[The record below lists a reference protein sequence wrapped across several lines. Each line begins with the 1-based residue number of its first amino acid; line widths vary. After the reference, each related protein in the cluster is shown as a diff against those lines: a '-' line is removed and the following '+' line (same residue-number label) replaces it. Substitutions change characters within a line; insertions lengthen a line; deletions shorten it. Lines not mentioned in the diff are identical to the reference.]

1 MSNKEDL
8 SVSLSTSEEQGNN
21 KQCVASD
28 SRYTSERPRHDELFK
43 KVMSEPVAA
52 REFLEYYLP
61 ASFKSKINL
70 NSVKIE
76 KESFVTEN
84 LRKRLSDVVYSVS
97 LKQNIDGKN
106 STDSTTERANND
118 KAYVYVLIEHQSS
131 SDYWIAFRLWQ
142 YMLLLCERHKD
153 ANKNNQPKSNATSAK
168 YNKLP
173 LICPI
178 VVYANDK
185 PYNAPRSFWGLFE
198 DSKTAKE
205 MMGDE
210 YLLVDL
216 QKQSDDEIEQKK
228 HLGMMEYMLK
238 HIKARDILNLWQSLL
253 EKFESSIEI
262 DKENGYI
269 YIKWLLWYSD
279 AKVSEDKQVE
289 LAKIIASY
297 LKKED
302 QEGLMRTIADKYIDE
317 GVQKGMVQGMQIGEA
332 KGMQIGRNEGM
343 QIGEAK
349 GKYEVAKNMLAN
361 NYSIPEVS
369 RITGLSIA
377 EINDLLKS

>member
-1 MSNKEDL
+1 MTN
-8 SVSLSTSEEQGNN
+8 EEHNQ
-21 KQCVASD
+21 KQQQTNLENSGV
-28 SRYTSERPRHDELFK
+28 SERPRHDELFK
-43 KVMSEPVAA
+43 KVMSEPIAA
-52 REFLEYYLP
+52 REFLEHYLP
-61 ASFKSKINL
+61 VSFKNKINL

-76 KESFVTEN
+76 KESFVTED
-84 LRKRLSDVVYSVS
+84 LKKRFSDVVYSVS
-97 LKQNIDGKN
+97 LKNDNVK
-106 STDSTTERANND
+106 DSTTDSVDND

-153 ANKNNQPKSNATSAK
+153 ANKGNNKQERDT
-168 YNKLP
+168 LP

-185 PYNAPRSFWGLFE
+185 PYNAPRSFWELFE
-198 DSKTAKE
+198 DSNTAKTL
-205 MMGDE
+205 MLDE

-216 QKQSDDEIEQKK
+216 QKQSDDEIEKKK

-253 EKFESSIEI
+253 ERFESSIEI

-279 AKVSEDKQVE
+279 AKVDEDKQAE
-289 LAKIIASY
+289 LAKIIAKH
-297 LKKED
+297 LNKAD
-302 QEGLMRTIADKYIDE
+302 GEGLMRTIADKYIDE
-317 GVQKGMVQGMQIGEA
+317 GIAQGMQIG
-332 KGMQIGRNEGM
+332 KNEGKHERTM
-343 QIGEAK
+343 
-349 GKYEVAKNMLAN
+349 EVAKNMLSN

-369 RITGLSIA
+369 RITGLSIS
-377 EINDLLKS
+377 EINNLLKA

>member
-1 MSNKEDL
+1 MTN
-8 SVSLSTSEEQGNN
+8 EEHNQ
-21 KQCVASD
+21 KQRQTELENSGV
-28 SRYTSERPRHDELFK
+28 SERPRHDELFK
-43 KVMSEPVAA
+43 KVMSEPIAA
-52 REFLEYYLP
+52 REFLEHYLP
-61 ASFKSKINL
+61 VSFKNKINL

-84 LRKRLSDVVYSVS
+84 LKKRFSDVVYSVS
-97 LKQNIDGKN
+97 LKNDNVK
-106 STDSTTERANND
+106 DSTTDSVDND

-142 YMLLLCERHKD
+142 YMLLLCERYKD
-153 ANKNNQPKSNATSAK
+153 TNKGNNKQERD
-168 YNKLP
+168 KLP

-185 PYNAPRSFWGLFE
+185 PYNAPRSFWELFE
-198 DSKTAKE
+198 DSNTAKTL
-205 MMGDE
+205 MLDE

-216 QKQSDDEIEQKK
+216 QKQSDDAIEKKK

-253 EKFESSIEI
+253 ERFKSSIEI

-279 AKVSEDKQVE
+279 AKVDADKQAE
-289 LAKIIASY
+289 LAKIIAKH
-297 LKKED
+297 LNKAD
-302 QEGLMRTIADKYIDE
+302 GEGLMRTIADKYIDE
-317 GVQKGMVQGMQIGEA
+317 GIAQGMQIG
-332 KGMQIGRNEGM
+332 KNEGKHERTM
-343 QIGEAK
+343 
-349 GKYEVAKNMLAN
+349 EVAKNMLSN

-369 RITGLSIA
+369 RITGLSIS
-377 EINDLLKS
+377 EINNLLKV

>member
-1 MSNKEDL
+1 MNEKDISINKQQDL
-8 SVSLSTSEEQGNN
+8 SINSY
-21 KQCVASD
+21 ASD
-28 SRYTSERPRHDELFK
+28 TSDNATSERPRHDELFK

-52 REFLEYYLP
+52 REFLEHYLP
-61 ASFKSKINL
+61 VSFKNKIDL

-76 KESFVTEN
+76 KESFVTDS
-84 LRKRLSDVVYSVS
+84 LRKRFSDVVYSVP
-97 LKQNIDGKN
+97 LK
-106 STDSTTERANND
+106 TDNTND
-118 KAYVYVLIEHQSS
+118 KAYVYALIEHQSS

-142 YMLLLCERHKD
+142 YMLLLCERHRE
-153 ANKNNQPKSNATSAK
+153 ANKNKSNIK
-168 YNKLP
+168 QGKDNKLP

-178 VVYANDK
+178 VVYANDE
-185 PYNAPRSFWGLFE
+185 PYNAPRSFWDLFE

-205 MMGDE
+205 MMGNE

-216 QKQSDDEIEQKK
+216 QKQSDNEIEQKK

-253 EKFESSIEI
+253 EKFESSIAI

-332 KGMQIGRNEGM
+332 KGLQIGEAKGMQIGRNE
-343 QIGEAK
+343 E
-349 GKYEVAKNMLAN
+349 KYEVAKNLLAQN
-361 NYSIPEVS
+361 IDIQTISVA
-369 RITGLSIA
+369 TGLAID
-377 EINDLLKS
+377 EINKLR

>member
-1 MSNKEDL
+1 
-8 SVSLSTSEEQGNN
+8 
-21 KQCVASD
+21 
-28 SRYTSERPRHDELFK
+28 
-43 KVMSEPVAA
+43 
-52 REFLEYYLP
+52 
-61 ASFKSKINL
+61 
-70 NSVKIE
+70 
-76 KESFVTEN
+76 
-84 LRKRLSDVVYSVS
+84 
-97 LKQNIDGKN
+97 
-106 STDSTTERANND
+106 
-118 KAYVYVLIEHQSS
+118 
-131 SDYWIAFRLWQ
+131 
-142 YMLLLCERHKD
+142 MLLLCERHKD
-153 ANKNNQPKSNATSAK
+153 ANKNNRNKSNATK
-168 YNKLP
+168 EKDNKLP

-185 PYNAPRSFWGLFE
+185 PYNAPRSFWELFE

-210 YLLVDL
+210 HLLVDL
-216 QKQSDDEIEQKK
+216 QKQSDDEIAKKK

-289 LAKIIASY
+289 LAKIISSY

-332 KGMQIGRNEGM
+332 KGMQIGEAKGM

-349 GKYEVAKNMLAN
+349 GMQIGEAKRTIEVAKNMLAN

-369 RITGLSIA
+369 RITGLSIS
-377 EINDLLKS
+377 ELNNLLKSKS

>member
-1 MSNKEDL
+1 MTNEEHNRKQQQID
-8 SVSLSTSEEQGNN
+8 SEHSGS
-21 KQCVASD
+21 A
-28 SRYTSERPRHDELFK
+28 ERSRHDELFK

-52 REFLEYYLP
+52 REFLEHYLP
-61 ASFKSKINL
+61 VSFKNKINL

-76 KESFVTEN
+76 KESFVTED
-84 LRKRLSDVVYSVS
+84 LRKRLSDVVYSVF
-97 LKQNIDGKN
+97 LKNDNVK
-106 STDSTTERANND
+106 DSTADSVDND
-118 KAYVYVLIEHQSS
+118 KAYIYMLIEHQSS

-153 ANKNNQPKSNATSAK
+153 ANKKNNIKQEKD
-168 YNKLP
+168 KLP

-185 PYNAPRSFWGLFE
+185 PYNAPRSFWELFE
-198 DSKTAKE
+198 DSSTAKAL
-205 MMGDE
+205 MSDE

-216 QKQSDDEIEQKK
+216 QKQSDDEMEKKK

-253 EKFESSIEI
+253 EKFASSIEI
-262 DKENGYI
+262 DKANGFI

-289 LAKIIASY
+289 LAKIIAKH
-297 LKKED
+297 LNKAD

-317 GVQKGMVQGMQIGEA
+317 GIAQ
-332 KGMQIGRNEGM
+332 GMQIGRNEGM
-343 QIGEAK
+343 QIGRNE
-349 GKYEVAKNMLAN
+349 GKYEVAKNMLSN

-369 RITGLSIA
+369 RITGLSIS
-377 EINDLLKS
+377 EINQLLKS